1 MVYQKLLLKSL
12 CLYEMIKI
20 SQDTMR
26 EIGAVVERSLSVRK
40 VMGSTPLSGSI
51 LFKLV
56 IISEEILV
64 IHFQI

>member
-1 MVYQKLLLKSL
+1 
-12 CLYEMIKI
+12 MIEI
-20 SQDTMR
+20 SSNTMK
-26 EIGAVVERSLSVRK
+26 GGGSVVEWSLSK
-40 VMGSTPLSGSI
+40 GEVMGSTPLSGGL